1 MGDGGLAGIKE
12 GIVELSQ
19 AMSGNTKLTDLD
31 LTGVSRHLCLWW
43 DALCCLSFC
52 DSCCHWLMLHAHNF
66 VVRLRVYSSTVHSRD
81 FWVHCNLVFKY

>member
-31 LTGVSRHLCLWW
+31 LTGVSRHLC
-43 DALCCLSFC
+43 
-52 DSCCHWLMLHAHNF
+52 
-66 VVRLRVYSSTVHSRD
+66 
-81 FWVHCNLVFKY
+81 

>member
-52 DSCCHWLMLHAHNF
+52 DSCCH
-66 VVRLRVYSSTVHSRD
+66 
-81 FWVHCNLVFKY
+81 